1 MRYKELLSLLESEYD
16 VEVGGASGVLR
27 SAQSDFG
34 TFRVENAAMITRINA
49 FIHNYLK
56 EACLEPKQTVF
67 GLRQKLNQFGI
78 DFEFSNK
85 NNVTEGAM
93 DLKLTRFGGI
103 FGKSDTT
110 PFNEFDNEDGFEKIM
125 GHGLTL
131 KLETTIDESGL
142 YKMEGK
148 VIPTISETSE
158 DVEEGVVGKAV
169 KKVGRF
175 IDGPDK
181 TINRLKT
188 VQKARAAKNLKRD
201 AAKYAS
207 SRVDADDPK
216 NKNHPDVKA
225 SERAYAAS
233 KSERPTFGSKKESVE
248 DVDEAELKVITR
260 ADRAKMLADI
270 GKTRSGLKAK
280 AKKGRKAAKDHDGDG
295 KIESGTDEWKGSR
308 DKAIKNRMASRNE
321 DVEQDKKDFKPHMM
335 YHPESGKGYKADT
348 FEDHLD
354 MKEKGYVH
362 EKPEVKES
370 EQVDELKK
378 STIMNYKDKARAQ
391 ITRDKYGDF
400 GKITTKTNKR
410 LKGVDKATK
419 KLVAREYEKED

>member
-110 PFNEFDNEDGFEKIM
+110 PFDEFDNEDGFEKIM

-131 KLETTIDESGL
+131 KLETTIDQSGL

-148 VIPTISETSE
+148 VIPTISENSE
-158 DVEEGVVGKAV
+158 DVEEGVVGKFV
-169 KKVGRF
+169 KKIKRAGDSGAEDRLN
-175 IDGPDK
+175 
-181 TINRLKT
+181 TI
-188 VQKARAAKNLKRD
+188 QKARAAKNLKRD
-201 AAKYAS
+201 ADKYAS

-225 SERAYAAS
+225 ADRAYKAS

-280 AKKGRKAAKDHDGDG
+280 VNKGKKAAKDHDGDG

-308 DKAIKNRMASRNE
+308 DKAIKKRMAS
-321 DVEQDKKDFKPHMM
+321 D
-335 YHPESGKGYKADT
+335 
-348 FEDHLD
+348 
-354 MKEKGYVH
+354 
-362 EKPEVKES
+362 
-370 EQVDELKK
+370 
-378 STIMNYKDKARAQ
+378 
-391 ITRDKYGDF
+391 
-400 GKITTKTNKR
+400 
-410 LKGVDKATK
+410 
-419 KLVAREYEKED
+419 

>member
-34 TFRVENAAMITRINA
+34 TFRVENAAMITRVNA

-56 EACLEPKQTVF
+56 EACLEPKQTIF
-67 GLRQKLNQFGI
+67 GLRQKLNQVGL
-78 DFEFSNK
+78 DFDFTNK
-85 NNVTEGAM
+85 NNVTEGTM

-110 PFNEFDNEDGFEKIM
+110 PFDQFDNEDGFEKTM

-142 YKMEGK
+142 YKIVGK

-181 TINRLKT
+181 TINRLNQ

-201 AAKYAS
+201 ADKYAS

-225 SERAYAAS
+225 ADRAYKAS
-233 KSERPTFGSKKESVE
+233 KSERPTFGSKKESV
-248 DVDEAELKVITR
+248 A
-260 ADRAKMLADI
+260 
-270 GKTRSGLKAK
+270 
-280 AKKGRKAAKDHDGDG
+280 AAKDHDGDG

-308 DKAIKNRMASRNE
+308 DKAIKKRMASKNE
-321 DVEQDKKDFKPHMM
+321 NVEDI
-335 YHPESGKGYKADT
+335 
-348 FEDHLD
+348 
-354 MKEKGYVH
+354 
-362 EKPEVKES
+362 
-370 EQVDELKK
+370 DELKQ
-378 STIMNYKDKARAQ
+378 STLRSYKEKAKNDRNDIARLNQ
-391 ITRDKYGDF
+391 SNRGPLVGKDRRDF
-400 GKITTKTNKR
+400 RNR
-410 LKGVDKATK
+410 SKGVDGATMR
-419 KLVAREYEKED
+419 LVSRKYDKED

>member
-27 SAQSDFG
+27 TAQSDFG

-110 PFNEFDNEDGFEKIM
+110 PFDEFDNEDGFEKIM

-131 KLETTIDESGL
+131 KLETTIDQSGL

-148 VIPTISETSE
+148 VIPTISENSE

-181 TINRLKT
+181 TINRLNQ

-201 AAKYAS
+201 ADKYAS

-225 SERAYAAS
+225 SDRAYAAS
-233 KSERPTFGSKKESVE
+233 KSKRPTFGSKKESVE

-280 AKKGRKAAKDHDGDG
+280 AKQGREASAKKDHDGDG
-295 KIESGTDEWKGSR
+295 KVESGTDEWKGSR
-308 DKAIKNRMASRNE
+308 DKAIKADMAKR
-321 DVEQDKKDFKPHMM
+321 
-335 YHPESGKGYKADT
+335 KA
-348 FEDHLD
+348 
-354 MKEKGYVH
+354 
-362 EKPEVKES
+362 
-370 EQVDELKK
+370 
-378 STIMNYKDKARAQ
+378 
-391 ITRDKYGDF
+391 
-400 GKITTKTNKR
+400 
-410 LKGVDKATK
+410 
-419 KLVAREYEKED
+419 

>member
-34 TFRVENAAMITRINA
+34 TFRVENAAMITRVNA

-56 EACLEPKQTVF
+56 EACLEPKQTIF
-67 GLRQKLNQFGI
+67 GLRQKLNQVGL
-78 DFEFSNK
+78 DFDFTNK
-85 NNVTEGAM
+85 NNVTEGTM

-110 PFNEFDNEDGFEKIM
+110 PFDQFDNEDGFEKTM

-142 YKMEGK
+142 YKIVGK

-181 TINRLKT
+181 TINRLNQ

-201 AAKYAS
+201 ADKYAS

-225 SERAYAAS
+225 ADRAYKAS

-280 AKKGRKAAKDHDGDG
+280 AKQGRAAAKDHDGDG

-308 DKAIKNRMASRNE
+308 DKAIKADMAKR
-321 DVEQDKKDFKPHMM
+321 
-335 YHPESGKGYKADT
+335 KA
-348 FEDHLD
+348 
-354 MKEKGYVH
+354 
-362 EKPEVKES
+362 
-370 EQVDELKK
+370 
-378 STIMNYKDKARAQ
+378 
-391 ITRDKYGDF
+391 
-400 GKITTKTNKR
+400 
-410 LKGVDKATK
+410 
-419 KLVAREYEKED
+419 

>member
-110 PFNEFDNEDGFEKIM
+110 PFDEFDNEDGFEKIM

-131 KLETTIDESGL
+131 KLETTIDQSGL

-148 VIPTISETSE
+148 VIPTISENSE
-158 DVEEGVVGKAV
+158 DVEEGVVGKFV
-169 KKVGRF
+169 KKIKRAG
-175 IDGPDK
+175 DSGAED
-181 TINRLKT
+181 RLNT

-201 AAKYAS
+201 ASEYAS

-225 SERAYAAS
+225 ADRAYKAS

-280 AKKGRKAAKDHDGDG
+280 AKQGRAAAKDHDGDG

-308 DKAIKNRMASRNE
+308 DKAIKKRMAS
-321 DVEQDKKDFKPHMM
+321 D
-335 YHPESGKGYKADT
+335 
-348 FEDHLD
+348 
-354 MKEKGYVH
+354 
-362 EKPEVKES
+362 
-370 EQVDELKK
+370 
-378 STIMNYKDKARAQ
+378 
-391 ITRDKYGDF
+391 
-400 GKITTKTNKR
+400 
-410 LKGVDKATK
+410 
-419 KLVAREYEKED
+419 